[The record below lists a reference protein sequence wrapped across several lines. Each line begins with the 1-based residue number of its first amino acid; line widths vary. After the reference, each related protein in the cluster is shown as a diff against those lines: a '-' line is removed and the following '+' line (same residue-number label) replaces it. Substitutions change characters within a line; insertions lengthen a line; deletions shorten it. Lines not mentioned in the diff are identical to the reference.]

1 MQVQRTRHTR
11 AYVQIPNEI
20 ARHSSLSLE
29 AVGLLT
35 RLLSLPDANRVTVE
49 RVTSAVPNGRRTV
62 SNAMNELVAAG
73 YVKRARVQD
82 PESGRW
88 VTLTSVT
95 DSPTDHM
102 PTVGLPTGQAVGG
115 YPKGEVQEGNDLLPE
130 AAPEPEGCEGESQ
143 QQEGEEIA
151 SPNSNNDN
159 SASGTADAVT
169 ARAVVTLG
177 RLGSFERRLRL
188 SPQEVMRLAPKAAK
202 WLSDGLHE
210 MEVITALTRALPAT
224 IESAAALVT
233 HRLEKFQPEKAEIRQ
248 PAAPAAPR
256 VQRSQC
262 QDCGRPFRLGVT
274 ADLCADC
281 RTNA

>member
-20 ARHSSLSLE
+20 ARHAALSLE

-49 RVTSAVPNGRRTV
+49 RVTAAVPNGRRTV
-62 SNAMNELVAAG
+62 SKAMNELIAQG

-82 PESGRW
+82 PETGRW

-95 DSPTDHM
+95 DAPTDHM
-102 PTVGLPTGQAVGG
+102 PTVGSPAGQAVGG
-115 YPKGEVQEGNDLLPE
+115 YPKGEVQEENDPLPE
-130 AAPEPEGCEGESQ
+130 AAPEPAGCEGESQ
-143 QQEGEEIA
+143 QREGEEIA
-151 SPNSNNDN
+151 FPNSDNDN
-159 SASGTADAVT
+159 SPSGTADAVT
-169 ARAVVTLG
+169 ARAVTTLG
-177 RLGSFERRLRL
+177 RLGTFERRLRL

-202 WLSDGLHE
+202 WLADGLHE
-210 MEVITALTRALPAT
+210 MEVITALTRALPTT

-233 HRLEKFQPEKAEIRQ
+233 HRLEKFQPEKVEIRQ
-248 PAAPAAPR
+248 PAAAAPR
-256 VQRSQC
+256 VQRHQC
-262 QDCGRPFRLGVT
+262 RECARPFRLGVT

-281 RTNA
+281 RANA